1 VLEPLSIAANY
12 GYIISF
18 LTLIITTTLFT
29 LQPLISKIVKNLPPT
44 MDLKGNTT
52 FIIEIDAAVITGTL
66 ILISLQG
73 IDLPRITGITA
84 TIVFPFAISVIVT
97 LIHKEKLG
105 TRLMIAG
112 FINLMISIVLL
123 ALAII

>member
-1 VLEPLSIAANY
+1 
-12 GYIISF
+12 
-18 LTLIITTTLFT
+18 
-29 LQPLISKIVKNLPPT
+29 